1 MPSGDDADFAEY
13 PCGPARAII
22 VGGER
27 AGRNSWKRWFF
38 PGRNPC
44 TCWLLAPTI

>member
-13 PCGPARAII
+13 PCGSARAVI
-22 VGGER
+22 VGGEC
-27 AGRNSWKRWFF
+27 AGRNSRKRCFF
-38 PGRNPC
+38 PERNPP